1 MKAVPPRSRPLRS
14 GTSFL
19 PASSVILLSLFVKP
33 HADAGRGKH
42 QHRVERVH
50 DLLESLH
57 QSPPL
62 SEFPLVRTP
71 CRAEL
76 TGFFEPPPHCRIG
89 RADRSRVSALAMPIS
104 KTQDLLPD

>member
-1 MKAVPPRSRPLRS
+1 MFRKIGVSFMAGSRVKFPRRAFEGRRTSR

-19 PASSVILLSLFVKP
+19 PASSIILLSLFVKP
-33 HADAGRGKH
+33 HSDAGRRKH

-71 CRAEL
+71 CRPGL
-76 TGFFEPPPHCRIG
+76 TGFFESPPH
-89 RADRSRVSALAMPIS
+89 AA
-104 KTQDLLPD
+104 